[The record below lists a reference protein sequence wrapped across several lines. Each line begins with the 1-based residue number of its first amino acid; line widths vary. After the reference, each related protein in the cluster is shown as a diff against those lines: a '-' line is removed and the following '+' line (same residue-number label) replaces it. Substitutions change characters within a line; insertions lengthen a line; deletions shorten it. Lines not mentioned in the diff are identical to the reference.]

1 MSENTQEPEP
11 QRGTEKTEQELTR
24 ESIDLWVE
32 ELVHHL
38 EVEGVK
44 VDVDAV
50 LALAGK
56 AAHTVVRPAAPVT
69 TFLIGYVTGL
79 AEASGQAD
87 FERASRAA
95 SAVAE
100 QLLDRR
106 SQAVG

>member
-1 MSENTQEPEP
+1 MAEP
-11 QRGTEKTEQELTR
+11 TEQDTNR
-24 ESIDLWVE
+24 EAIDLWAQ

-38 EVEGVK
+38 EIEGVQI
-44 VDVDAV
+44 DVDSV
-50 LALAGK
+50 LRLAGQ

-87 FERASRAA
+87 YEKASRAA
-95 SAVAE
+95 TRVAE

-106 SQAVG
+106 ARAEG